1 MLLKVESAQP
11 EKQLFIEMTSSITTG
26 NVLPMVEEPRYADFA
41 RRLKEAM
48 ACKQLT
54 VTDVKSE
61 LKITYEMARRYTLG
75 IAMPREERMRKLADF
90 VGRTAAYLQFGDETH
105 ENPSP
110 PSPAAGQTG
119 GEIGDSAPKPKPGE
133 EGYIVSAKYNEAPES
148 VKNTIDDLLSL
159 PADQAEEIA
168 ATIQK
173 LKGIYG
179 SGGKA

>member
-1 MLLKVESAQP
+1 MRLS
-11 EKQLFIEMTSSITTG
+11 EKIT
-26 NVLPMVEEPRYADFA
+26 FA
-41 RRLKEAM
+41 REARGLKKKE
-48 ACKQLT
+48 
-54 VTDVKSE
+54 
-61 LKITYEMARRYTLG
+61 
-75 IAMPREERMRKLADF
+75 LADAID
-90 VGRTAAYLQFGDETH
+90 RSPSAITQLESGDSKSLLVETEIALSRVLRVAREYFTST
-105 ENPSP
+105 ENDWEKYRFENYRAEKFTSP
-110 PSPAAGQTG
+110 ADAAGQTG

>member
-11 EKQLFIEMTSSITTG
+11 EKQLFIEMTSSVTTG

-75 IAMPREERMRKLADF
+75 IAMPRDERMRKLADF
-90 VGRTAAYLQFGDETH
+90 VGKTAAYLQFGDETH
-105 ENPSP
+105 EKFTSH
-110 PSPAAGQTG
+110 SPASGQAGVAIAETSAQEVGVG
-119 GEIGDSAPKPKPGE
+119 GQGHSQSAIPSEATNVEQEIIQEILTRKIPDGIRDAVLTLIKSSPK
-133 EGYIVSAKYNEAPES
+133 
-148 VKNTIDDLLSL
+148 KNQD
-159 PADQAEEIA
+159 
-168 ATIQK
+168 
-173 LKGIYG
+173 
-179 SGGKA
+179 